1 MTLRWTAT
9 ALLDALAARGAAPAV
24 IVAGEGAPVTMD
36 GSTLAADAR
45 AIASALRARIGV
57 QRGTPVGNPAPN
69 GTAWVAAS
77 LGILASGGVL
87 VPLDDLA
94 ETPQAIRPLLGS
106 GGTLLMT
113 THAHLAGCG
122 ETLREAGLQP
132 VLLEPRTDDASPWA
146 HWEDLVGVAML
157 PLEEPAPGDAAALL
171 ATSGTTGTP
180 KTFFLTHENI
190 GSNVAALVGLGLIGP
205 ADRVLLPLPL
215 HHAYPFVVGM
225 LTTLTAGSTLVLPRG
240 PTGPAIMHAARSA
253 DATVMVGVPR
263 LYDAMAAAIETR
275 LAAQPWPLRML
286 ARGMLVACA
295 AVRRQTGL
303 SPGHA
308 LFGGVRRLV
317 APSLCLLVS
326 GGARLERATEERLEA
341 LGWMVLSG
349 YGLAETAS
357 IFTGNRPDGRR
368 IGSAGRP
375 FGDGRI
381 RIAEPDAARIGEIQ
395 LRGPSVTSGYAGN
408 PDATRASFT
417 EDGWFRTGDLGYLDS
432 EGYLFV
438 TGRAKEM
445 IVLGGGKKVS
455 PEELERI
462 YAAAPQIKEIAVLEQ
477 DGALVALVR
486 PDHARLRE
494 MGATNLYD
502 GIRVVLAERAQSLPS
517 HERLSGF
524 ALTDEPLPRTRLG
537 KYRRFLLRDL
547 YARALAGHH
556 ARAPRPPTEE
566 DLALLSD
573 PTAAA
578 IWSLLQQRQP
588 GRVLDLDMNPGLDLT
603 FDSFAWME
611 LTVALQERFGI
622 TLNEADIAAI
632 VTLRD
637 LLRLAVTRRGT
648 SPTVPAAPA
657 IATDI
662 DRWLAP
668 TGPFLT
674 AAGLLLYGLNVAAM
688 RGLFR
693 IRAIGLEHVPM
704 QGACV
709 LAPNH
714 VSDLD
719 PLAIAAVLRPS
730 RLRRLYWAGDIVRLF
745 YNGASRLFCRAVHLF
760 PVDERHPSS
769 AVDTAARVLAAGR
782 AQVWFPE
789 GWRSPDGRLQRFM
802 PGIGQLL
809 LRSGA
814 PVVPVFIAGAFEAL
828 PRGRRIPRLRPITV
842 LFGRPVD
849 AAELLAE
856 WPDGS
861 DEARVAAA
869 LRERVRRLAEDAG
882 FPVGMVDPPSRQHT
896 LPAIGSTR
904 SEGRPPEA

>member
-1 MTLRWTAT
+1 MRWTAT
-9 ALLDALAARGAAPAV
+9 ALLDALAARGSAPAV
-24 IVAGEGAPVTMD
+24 IVAGEGAPVTLD
-36 GSTLAADAR
+36 GATLAANAR
-45 AIASALRARIGV
+45 ALASALRSRCGV
-57 QRGTPVGNPAPN
+57 RKGTPVGLQAPN
-69 GTAWVAAS
+69 GTEWVAAS
-77 LGILASGGVL
+77 LGILAAGGAL
-87 VPLDDLA
+87 VPLDDLV
-94 ETPQAIRPLLGS
+94 ETMHAIQPLQGS
-106 GGTLLMT
+106 GGTLLFT
-113 THAHLAGCG
+113 TRAHLDSSGDM
-122 ETLREAGLQP
+122 LRQAGLQP
-132 VLLEPRTDDASPWA
+132 VLLEPRADAATESLY
-146 HWEDLVGVAML
+146 WEELLAERPMR
-157 PLEEPAPGDAAALL
+157 LEEPAPGDAAALL

-190 GSNVAALVGLGLIGP
+190 GSNVDALTRLGLIGP

-215 HHAYPFVVGM
+215 HHAYPLVVGM
-225 LTTLTAGSTLVLPRG
+225 LTTLAAGSTLVLPKG
-240 PTGPAIMHAARSA
+240 ATGPAIMHAAQSA

-263 LYDAMAAAIETR
+263 LYDAMAAAIDTR
-275 LAAQPWPLRML
+275 LAARPWLLRMA
-286 ARGMLVACA
+286 ARGMLA
-295 AVRRQTGL
+295 ASAALRRHTGL
-303 SPGHA
+303 SPGRA
-308 LFGGVRRLV
+308 LFGAARRSV
-317 APSLCLLVS
+317 APSLRLLVS
-326 GGARLERATEERLEA
+326 GGAKLERATEERLEA
-341 LGWMVLSG
+341 FGWMVLSG

-357 IFTGNRPDGRR
+357 IFTGNRPEGRKV
-368 IGSAGRP
+368 GSAGRP
-375 FGDGRI
+375 FGDGHV
-381 RIAEPDAARIGEIQ
+381 RIAEPDAGGVGEIQ
-395 LRGPSVTSGYAGN
+395 LRGASVTSGYVGN

-432 EGYLFV
+432 DGYLFV
-438 TGRAKEM
+438 TGRAKEV

-462 YAAAPQIKEIAVLEQ
+462 YGAAPQIQEIAVLEQ

-486 PDHARLRE
+486 PDHAKLGE
-494 MGATNLYD
+494 MGSTNLRD
-502 GIRVVLAERAQSLPS
+502 GIRVVLAERAQGLPS

-547 YARALAGHH
+547 YARAVAGHP
-556 ARAPRPPTEE
+556 ARAPRPPTAE
-566 DLALLSD
+566 DLALLAD
-573 PTAAA
+573 PTAAGV
-578 IWSLLQQRQP
+578 WSLLQQRQP
-588 GRVLDLDMNPGLDLT
+588 GRTLDLDMNPGLDLT

-611 LTVALQERFGI
+611 LTVALQDRFGI
-622 TLNEADIAAI
+622 TLNEGDIAAI

-637 LLRLAVTRRGT
+637 LLRLAVTRRSTGAL
-648 SPTVPAAPA
+648 PPPPA

-668 TGPFLT
+668 TGPMLT
-674 AAGLLLYGLNVAAM
+674 AAGLLLYGLNLAAM
-688 RGLFR
+688 RALFR
-693 IRAIGLEHVPM
+693 VKAIGLAHVPM

-719 PLAIAAVLRPS
+719 PLAIAAVLPPS

-769 AVDTAARVLAAGR
+769 AVDTAARVLAAGC

-814 PVVPVFIAGAFEAL
+814 PVVPVFIAGVFEAL
-828 PRGRRIPRLRPITV
+828 PRGRRIPRLRRITIV
-842 LFGRPVD
+842 FGMPVD

-856 WPDGS
+856 WPDGA
-861 DEARVAAA
+861 EEEQVAAA
-869 LRERVRRLAEDAG
+869 LRERVRRLAEATG
-882 FPVGMVDPPSRQHT
+882 FPVETVES
-896 LPAIGSTR
+896 PAR
-904 SEGRPPEA
+904 